1 MLSLVDNR
9 ASLSIIATLK
19 RFLSDL
25 PFHED
30 VAQRGLDLFA
40 LRIEQLMQP
49 FSSSPAAMI
58 KSFFVNRNLIRA
70 LVSREVGGRY
80 KGSMLGIF
88 WSFFTPVF
96 MLVVYTFVFSV
107 VFKARWAG
115 GGGSKSEFALV
126 LFSGLLVFNL
136 FSECV
141 NRAPGLILA
150 NTNYVKKIVFPLEI
164 LPLVSLGAGLFHAA
178 VSLLAWL
185 IFYVALFGIPPVTI
199 FLLPLVLF
207 PLLLLTLGISWF
219 LASIS
224 VYLRDIGQFIGILTT
239 AMLFLSPIFYP
250 LSALPDSYQAI
261 LQANPL
267 TVPVEMARDVLFW
280 GKAPQWGSLAI
291 YSGVSVLV
299 AWFGFFWFQKT
310 RKGFADVI

>member
-1 MLSLVDNR
+1 
-9 ASLSIIATLK
+9 
-19 RFLSDL
+19 
-25 PFHED
+25 
-30 VAQRGLDLFA
+30 
-40 LRIEQLMQP
+40 MQP
-49 FSSSPAAMI
+49 FSTSPAAMI
-58 KSFFVNRNLIRA
+58 KSVLINRNLIHVLIR
-70 LVSREVGGRY
+70 REVVGRY

-107 VFKARWAG
+107 VFKARWSG
-115 GGGSKSEFALV
+115 GGDSKSEFALV
-126 LFSGLLVFNL
+126 LFAGLLVFNL

-141 NRAPGLILA
+141 NRAPGLVLA

-164 LPLVSLGAGLFHAA
+164 LPVVSLGAALFHTI

-185 IFYVALFGIPPVTI
+185 VFYIALYGIPPVTI

-224 VYLRDIGQFIGILTT
+224 VYLRDIGQFIGIIIT

-250 LSALPDSYQAI
+250 LSTLPESYQTA

-267 TVPVEMARDVLFW
+267 TLPVEMARDVLFW
-280 GKAPQWGSLAI
+280 GKTPQWGNLAAYSAMSLLIAW
-291 YSGVSVLV
+291 SGF
-299 AWFGFFWFQKT
+299 AWFQKT

>member
-1 MLSLVDNR
+1 MRTSLREHVID
-9 ASLSIIATLK
+9 I
-19 RFLSDL
+19 
-25 PFHED
+25 
-30 VAQRGLDLFA
+30 A
-40 LRIEQLMQP
+40 LRIKQPMQP
-49 FSSSPAAMI
+49 FSTSPAAMI
-58 KSFFVNRNLIRA
+58 KSVLINRNLIHVLIR
-70 LVSREVGGRY
+70 REVIGRY

-88 WSFFTPVF
+88 WSFFTPAF

-115 GGGSKSEFALV
+115 GGDSKSEFALV
-126 LFSGLLVFNL
+126 LFAGLLVFNL

-141 NRAPGLILA
+141 NRAPGLVLA

-164 LPLVSLGAGLFHAA
+164 LPLVSLGAALFHTT

-185 IFYVALFGIPPVTI
+185 VFYVVLFGIPPVTI
-199 FLLPLVLF
+199 LLLPLVLF
-207 PLLLLTLGISWF
+207 PLVLLTLGISWF

-224 VYLRDIGQFIGILTT
+224 VYLRDIGQLIGILTT

-250 LSALPDSYQAI
+250 LSTLPESYQTV

-267 TVPVEMARDVLFW
+267 TLPVEMARDVLFW
-280 GKAPQWGSLAI
+280 GKTPQWGSLAA
-291 YSGVSVLV
+291 YSAVSVFI
-299 AWFGFFWFQKT
+299 AWSGFTWFQKT